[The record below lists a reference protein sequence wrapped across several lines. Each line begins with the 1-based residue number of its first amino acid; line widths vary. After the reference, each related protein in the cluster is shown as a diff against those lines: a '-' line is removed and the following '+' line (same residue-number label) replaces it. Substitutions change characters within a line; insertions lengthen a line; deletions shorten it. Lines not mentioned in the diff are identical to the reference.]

1 MTSRNIYIGAINP
14 MWMGMYALKY
24 DMFTTIIECIYTLI
38 LQEYIG
44 YLDMICIVSCGN
56 LVDK

>member
-14 MWMGMYALKY
+14 MWMGMYGLKY

-38 LQEYIG
+38 QEYTG
-44 YLDMICIVSCGN
+44 YLDMLYIVNCGN